1 MKKVLFL
8 TTYASPYRV
17 EFFDELAKY
26 CDVTV
31 AFSERVE
38 VQKHQGL
45 VFKLSGPLSQCPV
58 GKTPFY
64 CPEYILVSGDSRS
77 TEGAL

>member
-31 AFSERVE
+31 AFSERGE
-38 VQKHQGL
+38 VQKRRDQDWFFRAAFAVSSWENAFL
-45 VFKLSGPLSQCPV
+45 LSGIHPCVWGFSI
-58 GKTPFY
+58 Y
-64 CPEYILVSGDSRS
+64 
-77 TEGAL
+77 